1 MAKEMPPKNF
11 PIDDEGNKICA
22 KCNSKSGCTRPVM
35 DQHNSNLKSELF
47 DVEQLYTYENMTSW
61 IENAQKN
68 QRCIWGVHK
77 AITKEESLQFKEWFN
92 RSGNNGFK
100 SYEST
105 FVMSIVKD
113 LLTELY
119 SKSYNNDKAVKGGG
133 VKLTKKQKNELLYH
147 INGVERAYMDMEG
160 AEPFHFMVDCE
171 RDNPRCNDRREFDGD
186 NHQHPYELEGT
197 EIDKETYAEVAELRR
212 KCIDLGL
219 DAKTGPQ
226 RDLDRTTSILRK
238 RIEDHMQKKS
248 LAVSSKKKNDERS
261 DLIKENK
268 STVKTVAGDQL
279 SKHMGNACSANDVTK
294 VLSLIKRGANANVE
308 TPRGMRP
315 LLVVIVNNGNPDQLS
330 KVIKGGAYVNATNR
344 NGLTALML
352 ACRLR
357 DTRLVHLLLQNGADE
372 VASEG
377 RLGQGRTALHYCA
390 IHSAE
395 DEAQALYDYTKDG
408 EDEDAMRMIRFLD
421 FQDKNGDSPL
431 MVAARNR
438 NGLMCHTLLKLGA
451 DPRIVNSNKHNAAY
465 IAREYSYTALADFL
479 DSKVSSGIAAVQ
491 THSDIQFEK
500 VQRFSGLKLMELI
513 QQYCNKILKL
523 LQGRNNVTILMCPS
537 RIQEFADMYGDH
549 EKHQLVNRY
558 FFFILMQQPNNADT
572 TAMIDAMKKLV
583 DDIVKVVRE
592 GNCYPSVE
600 ALEKPLPWTPLMCA
614 ATMNDSRS
622 MRLICHEGADPNYQ
636 NRHGMTALMLA
647 AQLNNIEAICEL
659 LLLGSDLNLVDNEG
673 YNAYA
678 YSISLPYAKPL
689 QRSSSNVLT
698 DGDNESTKR
707 YTADEV
713 LKMAVTLTPVE
724 IKVRVKANL
733 KKCTA
738 VEIKREMDRIK
749 ILEKNGLSKVKTDD
763 DLHHSVASSHW
774 RIDPEASLTLFGE
787 DCYGDANKKISVQD
801 AVKKLKEHDKKK
813 GEKARCPICTLALPC
828 KHFKKEAQA
837 QEYARKKERDDL
849 IAIEKKKAKNKKDE
863 EDEDEDEDDEEKHP
877 YKERSDALY
886 EKDNDIS
893 ENENL
898 RMQLEIEKER
908 AQILADRLEKEENES
923 DGLNNLPPR
932 TPVKVKL
939 RRQLHEE
946 QQKSKELA
954 NKLEEK
960 KNAYVLHLVAVFPN
974 FAVL

>member
-1 MAKEMPPKNF
+1 MAKEMPPKSF

-22 KCNSKSGCTRPVM
+22 KCNTRSGCTRPVM
-35 DQHNSNLKSELF
+35 DQHNSNLRSELF
-47 DVEQLYTYENMTSW
+47 EVDKLYTYDNMAAW
-61 IENAQKN
+61 IENALNN

-77 AITKEESLQFKEWFN
+77 AISKDDSVQFKEWFN
-92 RSGNNGFK
+92 RPENNGFK
-100 SYEST
+100 PYDST
-105 FVMSIVKD
+105 FVLSIVKE

-119 SKSYNNDKAVKGGG
+119 TKSYKNDKAVKGSGL
-133 VKLTKKQKNELLYH
+133 KLTKKQKNELIYH
-147 INGVERAYMDMEG
+147 INAVERAYMDMDG
-160 AEPFHFMVDCE
+160 AQVFHFMVDCD
-171 RDNPRCNDRREFDGD
+171 RDNPRCNERREFDGD

-197 EIDKETYAEVAELRR
+197 EIDKETYAEVADLRR
-212 KCIDLGL
+212 KCIDMGL

-226 RDLDRTTSILRK
+226 RDLDKTMSILRK
-238 RIEDHMQKKS
+238 RIDEHANKKS
-248 LAVSSKKKNDERS
+248 LATASRKKNEERS
-261 DLIKENK
+261 DIIKDNK
-268 STVKTVAGDQL
+268 STVKNVAGDQL
-279 SKHMGNACSANDVTK
+279 SKHMGNACSANDIAK
-294 VLSLIKRGANANVE
+294 VLSLINRGANANVE

-315 LLVVIVNNGNPDQLS
+315 LLVVIVNNGNPDQIS
-330 KVIKGGAYVNATNR
+330 KVIKGGAYINACNR
-344 NGLTALML
+344 LGLTALML

-390 IHSAE
+390 LHSAE
-395 DEAQALYDYTKDG
+395 DEARAMYDYTKDG
-408 EDEDAMRMIRFLD
+408 EDDDPMRMVRFLD
-421 FQDKNGDSPL
+421 FQDKNGDTPL

-438 NGLMCHTLLKLGA
+438 NGLMCFNLLKLGA
-451 DPRIVNSNKHNAAY
+451 DPKIVNSKKQSAAY
-465 IAREYSYTALADFL
+465 IAREYSYGALADFL
-479 DSKVSSGIAAVQ
+479 DTKMASGVASIE
-491 THSDIQFEK
+491 TFSDLQFEK
-500 VQRFSGLKLMELI
+500 VQRFGGLKLMELI

-572 TAMIDAMKKLV
+572 TAMIDAMKKIV
-583 DDIVKVVRE
+583 QDIVKVVRE
-592 GNCYPSVE
+592 GNVYPSVE
-600 ALEKPLPWTPLMCA
+600 ALEKPLPWTALMCA
-614 ATMNDSRS
+614 ATLNDARS

-659 LLLGSDLNLVDNEG
+659 LLLGSDINLVDNEG

-689 QRSSSNVLT
+689 QRSSSNVIT
-698 DGDNESTKR
+698 DGDNDVTKR

-738 VEIKREMDRIK
+738 VEIKREMDRLK
-749 ILEKNGLSKVKTDD
+749 LLEKNGLSKVKTED
-763 DLHHSVASSHW
+763 DLHHNVASSHW

-787 DCYGDANKKISVQD
+787 DCYGDSDKKMSVQD

-813 GEKARCPICTLALPC
+813 GQKPRCPICTLALPC
-828 KHFKKEAQA
+828 KHFKKESQA
-837 QEYARKKERDDL
+837 NEYARKKEREDL
-849 IAIEKKKAKNKKDE
+849 IAIEKKKAKKRKDE
-863 EDEDEDEDDEEKHP
+863 EDEDEDEEDSNKHS
-877 YKERSDALY
+877 YKERSNALY
-886 EKDNDIS
+886 EKEDNDVS

-960 KNAYVLHLVAVFPN
+960 KNA
-974 FAVL
+974 

>member
-22 KCNSKSGCTRPVM
+22 KCNSISGCTRPVM
-35 DQHNSNLKSELF
+35 DQHNSNLRSELF
-47 DVEQLYTYENMTSW
+47 EVEQLYNFDNMTSW

-77 AITKEESLQFKEWFN
+77 SITKEESLQFNDWFK
-92 RSGNNGFK
+92 RPGNNGFQP
-100 SYEST
+100 YDST
-105 FVMSIVKD
+105 FVMSLVKE
-113 LLTELY
+113 LLHKLY
-119 SKSYNNDKAVKGGG
+119 EKSYKNDKATKGGQ
-133 VKLTKKQKNELLYH
+133 KLTIKQKNELLYQ
-147 INGVERAYMDMEG
+147 ISGVERAYMDMDG
-160 AEPFHFMVDCE
+160 AEVFHFLVDCE
-171 RDNPRCNDRREFDGD
+171 RESKRCNERRECEGN

-197 EIDKETYAEVAELRR
+197 EIDRETYAEVAELR
-212 KCIDLGL
+212 KQCIELGV
-219 DAKTGPQ
+219 DPATGPQ
-226 RDLDRTTSILRK
+226 RDLEKTMKILRK
-238 RIEDHMQKKS
+238 RIEEQSNSKA
-248 LAVSSKKKNDERS
+248 LAVKSRKRNDERS
-261 DLIKENK
+261 AALKENK
-268 STVKTVAGDQL
+268 SSVKVVAGDQL
-279 SKHMGNACSANDVTK
+279 SKHMGNACSANDIAK
-294 VLSLIKRGANANVE
+294 ILSLINRGANANVE

-315 LLVVIVNNGNPDQLS
+315 LLVVIVNNGNPDQIS
-330 KVIKGGAYVNATNR
+330 KVIKGGAYINACNR
-344 NGLTALML
+344 IGLTALML

-357 DTRLVHLLLQNGADE
+357 DTRLTHLLLQQGADE

-377 RLGQGRTALHYCA
+377 RYGQGRTALHYCA
-390 IHSAE
+390 LHSAE
-395 DEAQALYDYTKDG
+395 DESQALYDYTKDG
-408 EDEDAMRMIRFLD
+408 SDEDPMRLVRFID

-438 NGLMCHTLLKLGA
+438 NGLMCYNLLKMGA
-451 DPRIVNSNKHNAAY
+451 NPKVMNVQKRNAAY
-465 IAREYSYTALADFL
+465 IAREYSYGALADFL
-479 DSKVSSGIAAVQ
+479 DTKISSGVASIE
-491 THSDIQFEK
+491 TFSDLQFEK
-500 VQRFSGLKLMELI
+500 VQRFGGLKLMELI

-537 RIQEFADMYGDH
+537 RIQEFADMYGEH

-572 TAMIDAMKKLV
+572 TAMIDSMKKIV
-583 DDIVKVVRE
+583 QDIVKVVRE
-592 GNCYPSVE
+592 GNVYPSVE
-600 ALEKPLPWTPLMCA
+600 ALEKPLPWTALMCA

-659 LLLGSDLNLVDNEG
+659 LLLGSDINVIDNEG

-678 YSISLPYAKPL
+678 YAISLPYAKPL
-689 QRSSSNVLT
+689 QRSASNILT
-698 DGDNESTKR
+698 DGDNEATKR

-738 VEIKREMDRIK
+738 VEIKREMDRLK

-763 DLHHSVASSHW
+763 DVQHSAASSHW

-787 DCYGDANKKISVQD
+787 DCYGDANKKISVLD
-801 AVKKLKEHDKKK
+801 AVTKLRQADKKK
-813 GEKARCPICTLALPC
+813 GEKPRCPLCTLALPC

-837 QEYARKKERDDL
+837 LEYAKKKEREDML
-849 IAIEKKKAKNKKDE
+849 ALEKKKAKKKDQ
-863 EDEDEDEDDEEKHP
+863 EDEDEEEEESARRAF
-877 YKERSDALY
+877 KERSDALY
-886 EKDNDIS
+886 DKEDTNN

-908 AQILADRLEKEENES
+908 AQRGK
-923 DGLNNLPPR
+923 
-932 TPVKVKL
+932 
-939 RRQLHEE
+939 
-946 QQKSKELA
+946 
-954 NKLEEK
+954 
-960 KNAYVLHLVAVFPN
+960 
-974 FAVL
+974 